1 MSDIAGQV
9 MSLVAPLLPGFLAG
23 FFLGRVARKA
33 LSKAMLIAGGAFLVL
48 FLLGRFG
55 VDTSTME
62 SWVQAGSSW
71 AGEQLEG
78 VKQYLAAL
86 LPTAAAVGVG
96 FKVGLGRKADRDQDD
111 GPVAKVSRRRR

>member
-1 MSDIAGQV
+1 
-9 MSLVAPLLPGFLAG
+9 MSLVGPLSPGFLAG

-33 LSKAMLIAGGAFLVL
+33 LSKAMLIAGGAIVLV

-62 SWVQAGSSW
+62 SWLQAGSSW
-71 AGEQLEG
+71 AGERLEG

-86 LPTAAAVGVG
+86 APTAAAVGVG
-96 FKVGLGRKADRDQDD
+96 FKVGLGRKVDQDRDE
-111 GPVAKVSRRRR
+111 GLVAKASRRRR